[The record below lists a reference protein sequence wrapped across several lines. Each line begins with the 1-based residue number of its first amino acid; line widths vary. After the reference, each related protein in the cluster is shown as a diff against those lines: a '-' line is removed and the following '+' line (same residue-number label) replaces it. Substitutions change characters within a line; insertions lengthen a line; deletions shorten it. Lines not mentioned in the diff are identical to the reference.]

1 MKRRV
6 RLGVQIDSIDS
17 DYDKGLIEG
26 MASYCRDRGLSLLVF
41 AGRSFGWPYG
51 YEYQNTAIYQHITR
65 HNVDAL
71 VLASGTQCNFI
82 EAQTFTRYVAS
93 LHPQLLV
100 SVSIDIPGVTS
111 VIVDNE
117 SGLRELLTH
126 LVEAHGCQRIAI
138 MKGPDENAEACLRF
152 EVYRQFLNER
162 GLAFDPALAFNG
174 DFTAEAS
181 VSSLRRH
188 VEAHGV
194 DFDAL
199 VCLNDTMA
207 IGCLHYFKQAG
218 IRVPQDVILTGFDDI
233 VRSRYEHPALTTVSQ
248 DLIRQG
254 RVAAQYAHRLCRGK
268 AVPQLTRLNTRAVP
282 RQSCGC
288 ACSEADQVRDL
299 NASEE
304 NPAGQTAPGIFR
316 IAGMNWFKMQDDL
329 IRLRHYLA
337 NLMSV
342 LSLGELAQVLRPGLE
357 SFGIRSCAIV
367 IFRDELLNARGD
379 HFQLPQSA
387 ELFFYYDETIPRSKR
402 LKPLQFNP
410 NETLYPSDGHT
421 RRQRVMVGT
430 ALYHR
435 DQQLGYIVYEP
446 GECDPS
452 LCEALC
458 VQLSSTIRYA
468 LVFGAKQAAE
478 EGLKEALSELES
490 YNKRLSDLSQ
500 TDELTGLNNRRGF
513 ISLGQQS
520 MDLAIRLK
528 KNGLVVISDMDGLKR
543 INDTWGHDAGD
554 RAIIAM
560 ARVLERTFR
569 SLDVL
574 ARLGGDEFAIVAVD
588 VDPAFV
594 DTLRTRMDKLV
605 ARYNQS
611 SGEPFT
617 LAISMG
623 AVAFN
628 GDQARSLET
637 LLALADA
644 RLYDE
649 KRHKQPGQN

>member
-1 MKRRV
+1 MKRRL

-51 YEYQNTAIYQHITR
+51 FEYQNTAIYQHINR
-65 HNVDAL
+65 HNIDVL

-82 EAQTFTRYVAS
+82 EAETFTRYVAG

-111 VIVDNE
+111 VVADNE
-117 SGLRELLTH
+117 SGFRELLAH
-126 LVEAHGCQRIAI
+126 LVDEHGGQRIAI
-138 MKGPDENAEACLRF
+138 MKGPDENAEACLRL
-152 EVYRQFLNER
+152 EVYRQFLSER

-188 VEAHGV
+188 VEANGA

-233 VRSRYEHPALTTVSQ
+233 VRSRYEHPSLTTVSQ
-248 DLIRQG
+248 DLVRQG
-254 RVAAQYAHRLCRGK
+254 RLAAQYAHRLCRGK
-268 AVPQLTRLNTRAVP
+268 TVPPVTRLSTRAVL

-288 ACSEADQVRDL
+288 ACSEADRADG
-299 NASEE
+299 AGMSEE
-304 NPAGQTAPGIFR
+304 SPIEPVAPGIFR
-316 IAGMNWFKMQDDL
+316 IAGINWFKMQDDI

-342 LSLGELAQVLRPGLE
+342 LALSELVQILRPGLE

-379 HFQLPQSA
+379 HFRLPQSA

-402 LKPLQFNP
+402 LKPVQFNP
-410 NETLYPSDGHT
+410 NQILYPSDGHT
-421 RRQRVMVGT
+421 RRQRMMVGT

-478 EGLKEALSELES
+478 EGLKKALSELES

-520 MDLAIRLK
+520 MDLAIRMN

-560 ARVLERTFR
+560 AHVLEKTFR

-588 VDPAFV
+588 VDPEFAE
-594 DTLRTRMDKLV
+594 TLRMRMDKLV
-605 ARYNQS
+605 AYYNET

-617 LAISMG
+617 LAISTG
-623 AVAFN
+623 AVVFRGGQSSN
-628 GDQARSLET
+628 LEA
-637 LLALADA
+637 LLALADSA
-644 RLYDE
+644 LYDE
-649 KRHKQPGQN
+649 KRQKQRSL